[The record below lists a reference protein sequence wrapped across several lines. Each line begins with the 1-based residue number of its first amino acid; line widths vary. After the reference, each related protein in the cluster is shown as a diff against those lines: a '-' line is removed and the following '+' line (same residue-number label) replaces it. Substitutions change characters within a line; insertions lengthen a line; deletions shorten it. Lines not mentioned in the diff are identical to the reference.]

1 MAEEGRRRFY
11 EDLFEEPTYVGAVP
25 EESELKF
32 EEPTYMRE
40 WEEEA
45 PKGSFFEKFDSIR
58 RFVLEN
64 RGRFLIVFAC
74 IYFAY
79 AAIVFYLLYFNTGI
93 AIDASIDESASA
105 VNVAVKNESSRMIKG
120 IKVELLVGNEAQG
133 SKVLGALRPGKEAKL
148 IFPLEIASGENITVS
163 ASAPFHLTVKRV
175 LEPGK
180 TQQIKIRS
188 TLKLSREKIF
198 VDQNLW
204 ITLELCNLGQQA
216 FDNIAVLFGHDAI
229 FDSESAKVAN
239 IPLSENECRE
249 LPYVIRAL
257 GTGKGNIYFNI
268 SAYDYSDKI
277 EKEIEVVK

>member
-1 MAEEGRRRFY
+1 MAEENRKRLY
-11 EDLFEEPTYVGAVP
+11 EDLFEEPNYLGAVNG
-25 EESELKF
+25 EEELKF
-32 EEPTYMRE
+32 AEPTYMRE

-64 RGRFLIVFAC
+64 RGHFFIVFAG
-74 IYFAY
+74 IYLAY
-79 AAIVFYLLYFNTGI
+79 AAIIFYLLYFNGGI
-93 AIDASIDESASA
+93 AIDASIGENGDA
-105 VNVAVKNESSRMIKG
+105 VIVAVKNESSRMIKD
-120 IKVELLVGNEAQG
+120 IRIELLVGDEVEN
-133 SKVLGALRPGKEAKL
+133 SKVLSALRSGREAIL
-148 IFPLEIASGENITVS
+148 NFPLETAAGKDIIVS
-163 ASAPFHLTVKRV
+163 ASAPFHLPVKRI

-180 TQQIKIRS
+180 TQRIKIRS

-198 VDQNLW
+198 ADQNLW
-204 ITLELCNLGQQA
+204 ITLELCNLGQS
-216 FDNIAVLFGHDAI
+216 FDNMSIIFRYDEI

-249 LPYVIRAL
+249 LPYVIHAL
-257 GTGKGNIYFNI
+257 GIGKGNIYFNI